1 MPNEDSM
8 TVDGNAG
15 SGVHWGGGSGNGNG
29 GGSGSGSSGG
39 ANVALG
45 GVMEVDLG
53 NGLTMIVEG
62 THPINPGIGGVPW
75 ADAKTNKSASDA
87 LKASKN
93 KPAKYKANIKN
104 WQEGYKGTLDRPAVS
119 KILDNGD
126 ITAYAVRFGKEIYQ
140 VRYNRKTDTFKSSY
154 ADGTTSNPDYIM
166 HDQAVA
172 VVQLYLLD
180 QKQKEAITASAE
192 IIVDAGEK
200 ISGRLGEKY
209 KVLAQGVANDIRNFQ
224 GKKIRTFKEAM
235 ASLEAITKNPNMK
248 LSQADKTA
256 LVNALNHVNL
266 STLADRFKGLER
278 AFTWADR
285 LLKAQK
291 IKDGAIIGIT
301 TGNWQPLALE
311 VEAMYLSGIAG
322 SVALGIVTAL
332 ISGLASLVS
341 IPAVAITA
349 LTVMAVIGIAI
360 ATSYISPDKAKELN
374 NAVAGLFK

>member
-104 WQEGYKGTLDRPAVS
+104 WQEGNKGTLDRPSVS
-119 KILDNGD
+119 KILEKGD
-126 ITAYAVRFGKEIYQ
+126 ITAFAVRFGKEIYQ
-140 VRYNRKTDTFKSSY
+140 VRYNRKTDTFSTGY
-154 ADGTTSNPDYIM
+154 AEGTTSNPDYLM
-166 HDQAVA
+166 NDQAVA

-180 QKQKEAITASAE
+180 QKQKEVITTSAE

-200 ISGRLGEKY
+200 ISGKLGSKY
-209 KVLAQGVANDIRNFQ
+209 KVMAQGVANDIRNFQ